1 MKAFEYANPTN
12 EKDAVAA
19 LRAGGR
25 IALPLAGGMDLVAR
39 MKDYVTSP
47 DRVVNVKNALDKTI
61 VATPDGGLKIG
72 AGREAVS
79 RGHRGGR
86 RRRHAADP
94 ESRNCRRQ
102 PEPASALLVLPRRR
116 VQLLQEGRQPLLHAG
131 RRKPVPR
138 DLRQRRPEPHRPSVE
153 PRGAVHGVR
162 RDVPHRRTERR
173 ADGAGIGVFHDADA
187 GEREEGE
194 RPRG

>member
-1 MKAFEYANPTN
+1 MKAFEYANPTT

-72 AGREAVS
+72 EIGRAHV
-79 RGHRGGR
+79 
-86 RRRHAADP
+86 
-94 ESRNCRRQ
+94 
-102 PEPASALLVLPRRR
+102 
-116 VQLLQEGRQPLLHAG
+116 
-131 RRKPVPR
+131 
-138 DLRQRRPEPHRPSVE
+138 
-153 PRGAVHGVR
+153 
-162 RDVPHRRTERR
+162 
-173 ADGAGIGVFHDADA
+173 
-187 GEREEGE
+187 
-194 RPRG
+194 